1 MTHENY
7 AKHVDSMA
15 TVGKLQ
21 IYDCVNDFTQM
32 GTANES
38 DNDTMASHAEAFV
51 EFEKELGW
59 FQIQNKSNSIQLLV
73 LKELR
78 LTAKESEIHTL
89 KNKTSSSLFVLVY

>member
-1 MTHENY
+1 
-7 AKHVDSMA
+7 
-15 TVGKLQ
+15 
-21 IYDCVNDFTQM
+21 M

-59 FQIQNKSNSIQLLV
+59 FEIQNECNSIQLLV

-78 LTAKESEIHTL
+78 GLATKESGIHTL
-89 KNKTSSSLFVLVY
+89 KNKTSSNLFVSA